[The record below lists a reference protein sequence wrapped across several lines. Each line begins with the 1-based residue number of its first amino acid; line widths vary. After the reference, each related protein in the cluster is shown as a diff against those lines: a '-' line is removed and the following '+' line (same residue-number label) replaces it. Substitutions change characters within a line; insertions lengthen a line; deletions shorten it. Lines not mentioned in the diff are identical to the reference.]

1 MDYEQFTVTTQVQ
14 GFPVQRFKVRDQ
26 PAMNLDN
33 LIRVYISKRV
43 QRCLRTRTPWL
54 KAKPMAGR
62 QARQTR
68 NAIHGF
74 INYLRGYEQNAR
86 RLTVN
91 SEP

>member
-1 MDYEQFTVTTQVQ
+1 MDYEDLTVTAQVQ

-33 LIRVYISKRV
+33 LIRVNISKRV
-43 QRCLRTRTPWL
+43 QRCLRTCTPCL

-62 QARQTR
+62 QARQTC

-74 INYLRGYEQNAR
+74 TNYLKGYEQNAR

-91 SEP
+91 SEA

>member
-1 MDYEQFTVTTQVQ
+1 MDYEQFAVTTQVQ
-14 GFPVQRFKVRDQ
+14 GFPVQRYKVRDQ

-33 LIRVYISKRV
+33 LIRLHISKRV
-43 QRCLRTRTPWL
+43 QRCLRTRTPCL

-62 QARQTR
+62 HARQNR

-74 INYLRGYEQNAR
+74 INYLKGYERNAR

-91 SEP
+91 YEP

>member
-1 MDYEQFTVTTQVQ
+1 MDYEQLTVTTQVQ

-33 LIRVYISKRV
+33 LIRVYISKRI
-43 QRCLRTRTPWL
+43 QRCLRTRTPCL
-54 KAKPMAGR
+54 KVKPMAGR

-68 NAIHGF
+68 NAIYGF
-74 INYLRGYEQNAR
+74 INYRGYEQNAR

>member
-14 GFPVQRFKVRDQ
+14 GFPVQRFKVGDK

-33 LIRVYISKRV
+33 LIRVYISKTV
-43 QRCLRTRTPWL
+43 QGCLRTRTPRL
-54 KAKPMAGR
+54 KAKSMAGR

-68 NAIHGF
+68 SAIHGF
-74 INYLRGYEQNAR
+74 LNYPKGYEQNTK